1 MTWSI
6 VARDPVS
13 GAFGV
18 AAASKFFALGAL
30 VPWVRSGL
38 GAVATQA
45 FINPMLGPNTLGLME
60 IGEDA
65 ASAVEAAV
73 AADPG
78 HAHRQLHA
86 VDARGR
92 TAGYTGLQCID
103 WCGHLCAE
111 NVSVAGNMLV
121 DRVVIEHTL
130 ETYQSKSDLPFAERL
145 LAALLAGDGAGGD
158 KRGRQSAVLV
168 TYTSEVYPDL
178 NIRVD
183 DHPDAPSELAR
194 VYAESQRDFAIF
206 KQFIPTAEN
215 PAGITD
221 RPKLAAAREAWAR
234 RLEAER

>member
-6 VARDPVS
+6 VARDPAS

-30 VPWVRSGL
+30 VPWARSGL

-45 FINPMLGPNTLGLME
+45 FINPILGQNTLGLLE

-65 ASAVEAAV
+65 ASAVDAAM
-73 AADPG
+73 AADAG
-78 HAHRQLHA
+78 RAHRQLHV
-86 VDARGR
+86 VDAQGR
-92 TAGYTGLQCID
+92 TAAYTGLQCID

-111 NVSVAGNMLV
+111 DVSVAGNMLA
-121 DRVVIEHTL
+121 DRVVVEHTL
-130 ETYQSKSDLPFAERL
+130 ETYQARTELPFAERL
-145 LAALLAGDGAGGD
+145 LTALLAGDGAGGD
-158 KRGRQSAVLV
+158 KRGKQSAVLV
-168 TYTSEVYPDL
+168 TYTTEIYPDL
-178 NIRVD
+178 SIRVD
-183 DHPDAPSELAR
+183 DHPDAPNELAR

-221 RPKLAAAREAWAR
+221 REKLAAAREAWAR
-234 RLEAER
+234 RHDA